1 MARVVGQHLPYRGQR
16 RGHLAFLLL
25 RLRLVQHQ
33 PVAPLLHQTIQ
44 PGLRALVLRIEVQ
57 HAAVQ
62 DLRVVELAV
71 ELHGIGLR
79 QPLVDEALALVVQVA
94 LVLDIVRRLLDDLFQ
109 AGKALLR
116 PAVQQQL
123 FAFHESLVAGT
134 SREHGQDEQPK
145 E

>member
-1 MARVVGQHLPYRGQR
+1 M
-16 RGHLAFLLL
+16 LL
-25 RLRLVQHQ
+25 RLRLVQQQ
-33 PVAPLLHQTIQ
+33 PVAPVLHQAIQ

-62 DLRVVELAV
+62 DLRLVELVVELHAV
-71 ELHGIGLR
+71 GLR

-109 AGKALLR
+109 AGKALFR
-116 PAVQQQL
+116 PTVQQQL

-134 SREHGQDEQPK
+134 PREHGQDEQPK